1 MEIVTEGKFALAFF
15 DKLWYTI
22 IKRTAKEGDA
32 VMMISTKGK
41 YALQTMID
49 LAQQST
55 QAAEDGGEVCVSLKA
70 IAERQDIS
78 VKYLEA
84 IVSMLNKGG
93 LVKSTRGKDGGY
105 RLAKPAEEITVAEV
119 MAMTEGSLAPVSC
132 LDTCADGTCSHLGSC
147 LTLPMWQHL
156 DKIIDE
162 YLSGVT
168 IRDLIDGKIK

>member
-1 MEIVTEGKFALAFF
+1 
-15 DKLWYTI
+15 
-22 IKRTAKEGDA
+22 
-32 VMMISTKGK
+32 MMISTKGK

-49 LAQQST
+49 LAQQAQNPDDT
-55 QAAEDGGEVCVSLKA
+55 AESCVSLKA

-93 LVKSTRGKDGGY
+93 LVRSTRGKDGGY
-105 RLAKPAEEITVAEV
+105 RLAKPAKEITVAEV

-132 LDTCADGTCSHLGSC
+132 LDTCAEGTCSHLGTC

-156 DKIIDE
+156 DAIIDQ

-168 IRDLIDGKIK
+168 IQDLIDGKIK

>member
-1 MEIVTEGKFALAFF
+1 
-15 DKLWYTI
+15 
-22 IKRTAKEGDA
+22 
-32 VMMISTKGK
+32 MMISTKGK
-41 YALQTMID
+41 YALQTMLD
-49 LAQQST
+49 LAK
-55 QAAEDGGEVCVSLKA
+55 QAADGGDDVYVSLKA

-105 RLAKPAEEITVAEV
+105 RLARAAREITVAEV

-132 LDTCADGTCSHLGSC
+132 LDTCAEGKCSHLGTC

-156 DKIIDE
+156 DKIIDD

-168 IRDLIDGKIK
+168 IQALLDGNIKA